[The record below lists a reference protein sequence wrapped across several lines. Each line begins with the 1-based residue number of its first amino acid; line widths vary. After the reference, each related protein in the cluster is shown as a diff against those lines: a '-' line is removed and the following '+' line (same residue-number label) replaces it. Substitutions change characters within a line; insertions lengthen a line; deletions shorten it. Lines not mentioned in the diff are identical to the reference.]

1 LPALASDDL
10 QIYCILSSHFAVRP
24 DSILRNVRKTR
35 VAAET
40 VAKKLGD
47 YSMILFA
54 PLADC

>member
-10 QIYCILSSHFAVRP
+10 QIYCILSSRFAVRP

-40 VAKKLGD
+40 VEK
-47 YSMILFA
+47 S
-54 PLADC
+54 